1 MPRFFFHV
9 RDNSSAFDDKEGELL
24 REPAAAAIKAEQIA
38 RELAGDGDSYRGYQ
52 VIALDESGNEV
63 ANCRVAPGASS
74 AYLPG
79 RAAGSS
85 TSVQQPPISRELFV
99 E

>member
-9 RDNSSAFDDKEGELL
+9 RDNSSAFDDTEGEFL

-38 RELAGDGDSYRGYQ
+38 RELADDGDSYRGYQ

-63 ANCRVAPGASS
+63 ANCRVAESGGRSTQCSNHLSAASCS
-74 AYLPG
+74 L
-79 RAAGSS
+79 SDW
-85 TSVQQPPISRELFV
+85 
-99 E
+99 